1 MDNKTQKDYIR
12 DPSFCPVCGSKE
24 ISAGQASPDLTSL
37 YQEVEC
43 LTCHAVWNDIYTLT
57 DMEIVC
63 VPDLPELQVIR
74 DLKKVAE
81 KHGYKLIKL

>member
-1 MDNKTQKDYIR
+1 MNDKTKKDYIQ
-12 DPSFCPVCGSKE
+12 DPSFCPICGSND
-24 ISAGQASPDLTSL
+24 ISAGKSFPDLTSL
-37 YQEVEC
+37 FQEVEC
-43 LTCHAVWNDIYTLT
+43 LYCHATWNDIYTLT